1 MPLPK
6 IDLPLFE
13 LKLVSHPTPVK
24 FRPFLVKEEKLLLMA
39 LQTEEETSILNA
51 IKQVIN
57 NCLVAPSDL
66 QIEKLPIFDIEYLF
80 LNLRARSVGETAQTA
95 YICRNITGTE
105 KTEEGLEQPVECRNV
120 MDVTV
125 NLLEIQPI
133 NANQPS
139 KIYLTKDIGIQLNY
153 PTISSFK
160 NIEEV
165 VYSDDTAPIYD
176 MVYDCVD
183 YIYDAD
189 NVYYKNESSKEDF
202 IEFMESLTQ
211 EQFDKIINF
220 FVMLPKIK
228 TEVNRTCEKCGFE
241 HNLKLEGLSDF
252 FT

>member
-6 IDLPLFE
+6 IELPLFE
-13 LKLVSHPTPVK
+13 LKLVSHPAPIK

-39 LQTEEETSILNA
+39 LQTQEESSILNA
-51 IKQVIN
+51 IRQVIN
-57 NCLVAPSDL
+57 NCLVSPSDL
-66 QIEKLPIFDIEYLF
+66 DIEKLPIFDIEYLF

-105 KTEEGLEQPVECRNV
+105 KNEEGLEEPVECKNV
-120 MDVTV
+120 MDVKI
-125 NLLEIQPI
+125 NLLEIHPI
-133 NANQPS
+133 NAEQPS
-139 KIYLTKDIGIQLNY
+139 KIYLTKDVGIQLNY

-160 NIEEV
+160 SIEEV
-165 VYSDDTAPIYD
+165 VLSDDTAPIYD
-176 MVYDCVD
+176 MVYDCVE

-189 NVYYKNESSKEDF
+189 NVYYKSESSKEDF
-202 IEFMESLTQ
+202 VEFMESLTQ

-220 FVMLPKIK
+220 FVMLPKIN
-228 TEVNRTCEKCGFE
+228 TEVNHTCDKCGFE